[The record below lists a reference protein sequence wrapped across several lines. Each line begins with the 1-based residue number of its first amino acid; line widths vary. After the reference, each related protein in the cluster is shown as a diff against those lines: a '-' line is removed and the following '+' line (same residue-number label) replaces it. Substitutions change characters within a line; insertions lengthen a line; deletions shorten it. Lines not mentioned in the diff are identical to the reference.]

1 MVLDCFRIDDKPI
14 LPVKVTDPYN
24 RNSVEIE
31 ALIDT
36 GFSGYLLIPPSV
48 YNKINSI
55 ELENQRAYATL
66 NGIVKTRVAKA
77 IIKIGKIELLDAFVE
92 SPIMGREI
100 SLIGRELQ
108 KMLRIE
114 FRKGKEVCL
123 EDP

>member
-14 LPVKVTDPYN
+14 LPVKVTGPYN

-77 IIKIGKIELLDAFVE
+77 IIKIGKN
-92 SPIMGREI
+92 RTT
-100 SLIGRELQ
+100 
-108 KMLRIE
+108 
-114 FRKGKEVCL
+114 
-123 EDP
+123 

>member
-14 LPVKVTDPYN
+14 LPIKVTDPYN

-36 GFSGYLLIPPSV
+36 GFSGYLLIPPSI

>member
-14 LPVKVTDPYN
+14 LPIKVTDPYN

>member
-14 LPVKVTDPYN
+14 LPVKVMDPYN

>member
-14 LPVKVTDPYN
+14 LPIKVIDPYN
-24 RNSVEIE
+24 KNSVEIE

-77 IIKIGKIELLDAFVE
+77 IIKI
-92 SPIMGREI
+92 R
-100 SLIGRELQ
+100 
-108 KMLRIE
+108 
-114 FRKGKEVCL
+114 
-123 EDP
+123 

>member
-36 GFSGYLLIPPSV
+36 GFSVYLLIPPSV

-77 IIKIGKIELLDAFVE
+77 IIKIGKN
-92 SPIMGREI
+92 RTT
-100 SLIGRELQ
+100 
-108 KMLRIE
+108 
-114 FRKGKEVCL
+114 
-123 EDP
+123 